1 MVARLVALG
10 LAVLAAAGCGGG
22 SDPGLSLPP
31 GSSFTAT
38 GTMTPRTIAFGDQLT
53 ARLRILV
60 DRDKVDP
67 GKVRVLARFSPWRDR
82 TSVERID
89 DGRITALTYT
99 IRLDCLTVSCVPAD
113 RESSASFAPA
123 RIVSGE
129 GPVQEVEWPPVGMI
143 TRVPPQD
150 PFAQPAENTGEE
162 LQQWP
167 PSWRAAIAV
176 PEPSYRASPAFLV
189 WLLAGLGAG
198 LVAGSAAAGFV
209 LLRRGRLV
217 RARVVPPLDRALEL
231 LRNARTPEER
241 RAALEALA
249 LALDPELAA
258 PARALAW
265 SESTPSEADAEEL
278 AALAKGPAR

>member
-1 MVARLVALG
+1 VVARLLALG
-10 LAVLAAAGCGGG
+10 LVVLAAGCAGG
-22 SDPGLSLPP
+22 SDPGLTLPP
-31 GSSFTAT
+31 GASFTAT
-38 GTMTPRTIAFGDQLT
+38 GTMTPRTIGFGDQLT

-60 DRDKVDP
+60 DRDRIDP
-67 GKVRVLARFSPWRDR
+67 EKIRVLARFSPWRDR
-82 TSVERID
+82 TTVERID
-89 DGRITALTYT
+89 DGDITALTYT
-99 IRLDCLTVSCVPAD
+99 ITLDCLTVSCVPSD
-113 RESSASFAPA
+113 RESRAFFSNA

-162 LQQWP
+162 LEQWP
-167 PSWRAAIAV
+167 PAWRAAVAV
-176 PEPSYRASPAFLV
+176 PEPSYRASPALLT
-189 WLLAGLGAG
+189 WILAGLGG
-198 LVAGSAAAGFV
+198 LLVAGSLVAA
-209 LLRRGRLV
+209 LLLLSRGRLV

-249 LALDPELAA
+249 LALDPELAD

-265 SESTPSEADAEEL
+265 SESTPSEADAEQL
-278 AALAKGPAR
+278 AALAKGGAR